1 MKFTDFHN
9 TKLAEASKTRNPT
22 RDYLRNNPVSP
33 DQMAK
38 PVKQMSVPDLATVSD
53 EALDNAYHY
62 GRSTPGNTFGWQANL
77 KSAAYAKQM
86 IDKGVTDIEQI
97 SDAIHKGWN
106 ITARAFV
113 QNPDQFDDTEKL
125 KAAGKLEAKL
135 QQRAKLMNI
144 EYAQLPDDEQEKDRV
159 VARAL
164 LQAIKGQQGVAEASN
179 TMQRYGQKIIKRARE
194 ARAAEAREKA
204 EKEKAEQEKADKEKN
219 KGVAEATSVIR
230 ADFAKDQGRYTN
242 DTKPDVG
249 GVSMTRIKV
258 GDTVHYHGAKVEVLE
273 LDRAKD
279 YARVEGGGRTMNV
292 PLSKLQQ
299 YGQGVAEGYWDD
311 AVKAIEKASKERA
324 GKPFEK
330 NPASHDK
337 NGVYLGD
344 KDLAGNPVPKHKEP
358 GVAEAKADPLG
369 AWIAHKN
376 GTEARKFKTR
386 EGAKKYVASH
396 EGFTVSSSE
405 AFHDTY
411 RKKKVQEVKKFRTT
425 YGWAGGSKEPRSA
438 HAKQVAAKRK
448 EYEKGLGKFEPTDNM
463 VGTAKMIKDIAMS
476 DASPEHKKAA
486 IDALNKKGV
495 AEEEARI
502 ETIHGSAYT
511 VDPDKYYVWAW
522 DNAVVLYGEYTDAN
536 HAELSLSKI
545 ERRAT
550 KRLGPAVKGRF
561 EVASGK
567 MLLSQYG
574 GEQGVAEE
582 LGEAVGGNYLY
593 HATGSDIND
602 LKNIISN
609 GLITNTSNQERT
621 GSKLRA
627 VSFTRNWRYALT
639 TKDDDNQGSTGIANG
654 VIFVV
659 DESILKQKNKMQSVD
674 RPGDKINALRSV
686 LNALPRVNQVADLYN
701 FINGV
706 GGELTPDD
714 LVVLSKIA
722 GANLLGSRQF
732 VISATKTYFAD
743 KTNQQA
749 LADAQSKI
757 KQAISYFVKTSAG
770 KSVASAGGS
779 TGSEYEEVI
788 LTPLNYVPF
797 RDLGVVGYMI
807 NPGVDSAKQQ
817 EIRNLFAKV
826 GVKEMPIPNSTTPG
840 KNVTGATSP
849 MIGTIR
855 YGNRPTT
862 DQQGVAEEYNPQ
874 DETIPKS
881 RIARAIHMAQF
892 AKNVAKEDAG
902 GMGTGSVATSM
913 GAGNGFANG
922 GPGTITRRR
931 K

>member
-9 TKLAEASKTRNPT
+9 SELAEASKTRNPT
-22 RDYLRNNPVSP
+22 RDFLRNNPVSP
-33 DQMAK
+33 DEMAK
-38 PVKQMSVPDLATVSD
+38 PVKQMSVPELATVSD

-77 KSAAYAKQM
+77 KSAAYAKQL

-106 ITARAFV
+106 VTARAFV

-164 LQAIKGQQGVAEASN
+164 LQAIKGQQGVAEDRVDSPVSSAITRRILN
-179 TMQRYGQKIIKRARE
+179 QRHDLLKFGPQAVMD
-194 ARAAEAREKA
+194 AVD
-204 EKEKAEQEKADKEKN
+204 Q
-219 KGVAEATSVIR
+219 VAEWVGEVEEIGSSDVSAWV
-230 ADFAKDQGRYTN
+230 AQVARY
-242 DTKPDVG
+242 
-249 GVSMTRIKV
+249 
-258 GDTVHYHGAKVEVLE
+258 
-273 LDRAKD
+273 
-279 YARVEGGGRTMNV
+279 
-292 PLSKLQQ
+292 LQTQ
-299 YGQGVAEGYWDD
+299 DGQGVAEGYWAD
-311 AVKAIEKASKERA
+311 AVKKAEADSEARK

-337 NGVYLGD
+337 DGVYIGD
-344 KDLAGNPVPKHKEP
+344 KDLAGNPVSKRKEP

-411 RKKKVQEVKKFRTT
+411 RKKKVQEVKKFRTN

-448 EYEKGLGKFEPTDNM
+448 EYNKGLGKFEPTDDM
-463 VGTAKMIKDIAMS
+463 VGTARITKD
-476 DASPEHKKAA
+476 
-486 IDALNKKGV
+486 V
-495 AEEEARI
+495 AETRI

-511 VDPDKYYVWAW
+511 IDPNKYYVWAW
-522 DNAVVLYGEYTDAN
+522 DNAVVLYGEYTDEN
-536 HAELSLSKI
+536 DAELNLSKI

-567 MLLSQYG
+567 MLLRQYG
-574 GEQGVAEE
+574 NE
-582 LGEAVGGNYLY
+582 
-593 HATGSDIND
+593 
-602 LKNIISN
+602 
-609 GLITNTSNQERT
+609 
-621 GSKLRA
+621 
-627 VSFTRNWRYALT
+627 
-639 TKDDDNQGSTGIANG
+639 
-654 VIFVV
+654 
-659 DESILKQKNKMQSVD
+659 
-674 RPGDKINALRSV
+674 
-686 LNALPRVNQVADLYN
+686 
-701 FINGV
+701 
-706 GGELTPDD
+706 
-714 LVVLSKIA
+714 
-722 GANLLGSRQF
+722 
-732 VISATKTYFAD
+732 
-743 KTNQQA
+743 
-749 LADAQSKI
+749 
-757 KQAISYFVKTSAG
+757 
-770 KSVASAGGS
+770 
-779 TGSEYEEVI
+779 
-788 LTPLNYVPF
+788 
-797 RDLGVVGYMI
+797 
-807 NPGVDSAKQQ
+807 
-817 EIRNLFAKV
+817 
-826 GVKEMPIPNSTTPG
+826 
-840 KNVTGATSP
+840 
-849 MIGTIR
+849 
-855 YGNRPTT
+855 
-862 DQQGVAEEYNPQ
+862 QGVAEEYNPEYDDEAGMADNNLSTLRRAVDGLDDLIDTGDNLPEWCQEKIAVAKSMLVTVWNYMESEDDVMAERVEGGGHLKNKDDLRAKRKAIQDILMDPTMDADTLKRAQQAKLDLENQAEKIGVAEGEKWIQKAVNSKTKGNLHKALHVPQ

-881 RIARAIHMAQF
+881 RIAQAIHSADPHLRHMAQF